1 MGIIFTAPI
10 KVSLVGVGVQL
21 EVPASRNISLVGV
34 DVQLEFAAIWD
45 NSMSTILIMV
55 IGDVGTAELV
65 LMRVG
70 LWKPV

>member
-1 MGIIFTAPI
+1 
-10 KVSLVGVGVQL
+10 VQL